1 MIIHKL
7 AKEADRK
14 APKTEP
20 QREQE
25 PTAFPAPEK
34 LKKSTRKIFSYG
46 RLYATITKKKQNA
59 VYS

>member
-7 AKEADRK
+7 EKDADRK

-25 PTAFPAPEK
+25 STAFPAPEK
-34 LKKSTRKIFSYG
+34 LKKTTRKMFSYG
-46 RLYATITKKKQNA
+46 RLYATITKKQNA